1 VNLKLKQISVSVI
14 VEKPLRRELLSV
26 YVDDFGTSIHVEHNA
41 KSLELSIGGLQVDSY
56 SETSTSP
63 VLIHLVPDAAKG
75 VDPVIH
81 LIIVEEIPKGS
92 VTPHFKYIAAKIL
105 EIKVVI
111 DSASLQLLGT
121 HSLTHHLTTYSLTHL
136 TTYLL
141 THPVLDLGCDF
152 NLMSKTDALA
162 YQDPISFIHE
172 YNGSILAAETHLLLA
187 DVFKSQ
193 GTAMA
198 PRVYIENLIL
208 HPIKLTITFTQVLT
222 HALA

>member
-26 YVDDFGTSIHVEHNA
+26 YVDDFGTSIHVEHNV

-111 DSASLQLLGT
+111 DSASLQLL
-121 HSLTHHLTTYSLTHL
+121 
-136 TTYLL
+136 
-141 THPVLDLGCDF
+141 VLDLGCDF

-222 HALA
+222 HALAYSLTHWLTHALA